1 MGKYILDYSNVNPEL
16 SQDTKYADLSEEE
29 LIDCFQPEAWKE
41 ICRDE
46 REMLRVLQ
54 EVGNRYAE
62 GHGIEERPVIERVSD
77 PKVYGS
83 YSYGRNVITINLDE
97 AKKNPM
103 EALDT
108 VVHEENHA
116 LQYQCMDYGS
126 DTTTSFTKEEIALLK
141 AETEAYVNDEPRYHR
156 QSLEVDS
163 NNAGLRFV
171 LYCKDRFIN
180 TPEFEEYINKR
191 DEFYQLLGDEYED
204 EPEKVRMSEY
214 LQVLK
219 AYSSGKL
226 TVDEAEDA
234 KRCLQTKNSIR
245 METEYLRGQLQ
256 EIKQDMEVQNEV
268 QKLEDGLD
276 FLEEEIGSAEDIQ
289 ETVEVLEVQEN
300 EAVNEYS
307 ME

>member
-1 MGKYILDYSNVNPEL
+1 M
-16 SQDTKYADLSEEE
+16 
-29 LIDCFQPEAWKE
+29 
-41 ICRDE
+41 
-46 REMLRVLQ
+46 
-54 EVGNRYAE
+54 
-62 GHGIEERPVIERVSD
+62 
-77 PKVYGS
+77 
-83 YSYGRNVITINLDE
+83 
-97 AKKNPM
+97 
-103 EALDT
+103 
-108 VVHEENHA
+108 
-116 LQYQCMDYGS
+116 
-126 DTTTSFTKEEIALLK
+126 
-141 AETEAYVNDEPRYHR
+141 
-156 QSLEVDS
+156 
-163 NNAGLRFV
+163 
-171 LYCKDRFIN
+171 
-180 TPEFEEYINKR
+180 
-191 DEFYQLLGDEYED
+191 LGDEYED

-234 KRCLQTKNSIR
+234 KRCLQTKNSIQ

-276 FLEEEIGSAEDIQ
+276 FLEEETGSAEDIQ